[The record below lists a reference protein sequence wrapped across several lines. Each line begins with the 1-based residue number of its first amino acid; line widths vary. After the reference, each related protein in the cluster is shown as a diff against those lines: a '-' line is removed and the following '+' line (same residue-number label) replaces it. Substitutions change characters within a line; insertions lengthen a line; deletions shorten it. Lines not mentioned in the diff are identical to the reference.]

1 MDKASVREG
10 RMKKRK
16 KERNG
21 NMERTGKTNINTDS
35 LRGTVYVLLSAICFS
50 TGGVLIKL
58 IPWSSMTIQGIRSI
72 FSILV
77 VGGYML
83 LRRQRFVWN
92 KTVFWGAICNTVMAF
107 SFVAA
112 TKLTTA
118 ANAIVLQFT
127 EPIFVI
133 LLMWFIYKKKPGK
146 DALIACAVVFAG
158 ILCFFF
164 ESLGAGQMTGDL
176 LAILSGFTYALVM
189 MMKKFEGADFESSLI
204 VSNIISVV
212 IGIPVYFRDFS
223 TASVADAWV
232 FMVLLGVVQFGLS
245 YIFLSK
251 GLDYVSPVTASLTST
266 IEPILNPILVAVFY
280 GEKIGAAAVVG
291 AVLVVGAAAVYN
303 VRQSIQTEKS
313 EK

>member
-1 MDKASVREG
+1 MEITRE
-10 RMKKRK
+10 
-16 KERNG
+16 
-21 NMERTGKTNINTDS
+21 TNINTDS

-164 ESLGAGQMTGDL
+164 ESLGAGQMAGDL

-204 VSNIISVV
+204 VSNIISAVCSGCV
-212 IGIPVYFRDFS
+212 GFYASAWRCTVWSFLHISFERSGLCVSGYGVLNVYDRADLKPDS
-223 TASVADAWV
+223 CCSVLRGEDRRSGGRWSSARRRSR
-232 FMVLLGVVQFGLS
+232 G
-245 YIFLSK
+245 
-251 GLDYVSPVTASLTST
+251 SL
-266 IEPILNPILVAVFY
+266 
-280 GEKIGAAAVVG
+280 
-291 AVLVVGAAAVYN
+291 
-303 VRQSIQTEKS
+303 
-313 EK
+313 

>member
-1 MDKASVREG
+1 MEITRE
-10 RMKKRK
+10 
-16 KERNG
+16 
-21 NMERTGKTNINTDS
+21 TNINTDS

-164 ESLGAGQMTGDL
+164 ESLGAGQMAGDL

-204 VSNIISVV
+204 VSNIISAVV
-212 IGIPVYFRDFS
+212 GIPVYFRDFS
-223 TASVADAWV
+223 TAFVADAWV
-232 FMVLLGVVQFGLS
+232 FMLLLGVVQFGLS

>member
-1 MDKASVREG
+1 MEITRE
-10 RMKKRK
+10 
-16 KERNG
+16 
-21 NMERTGKTNINTDS
+21 TNINTDS

-83 LRRQRFVWN
+83 LRCQRFVWN

-164 ESLGAGQMTGDL
+164 ESLGAGQMAGDL

-204 VSNIISVV
+204 VSNIISAVV
-212 IGIPVYFRDFS
+212 GIPVYFRDFS

-232 FMVLLGVVQFGLS
+232 FMLLLGVVQFGLS

-303 VRQSIQTEKS
+303 VRQSIQTERGS
-313 EK
+313 MGNRPF

>member
-1 MDKASVREG
+1 
-10 RMKKRK
+10 
-16 KERNG
+16 
-21 NMERTGKTNINTDS
+21 MERTGRTNINTDS

-164 ESLGAGQMTGDL
+164 ESLGAGQMAGDL

-204 VSNIISVV
+204 VSNIISAVV
-212 IGIPVYFRDFS
+212 GIPVYFRDFS
-223 TASVADAWV
+223 TASVADTWV
-232 FMVLLGVVQFGLS
+232 FMLLLGVVQFGLS

-303 VRQSIQTEKS
+303 VRQSIQTERGS
-313 EK
+313 RGNRPF